1 MIQTYSKAKQDGF
14 TLVEIA
20 IVLVIIGLLLG
31 GILKGQE
38 LITSARVRNMADLN
52 SSVQAAY
59 YGFIDRYRQVPGD
72 IAAGAGPGQAGRVI
86 GPNVPGCPGACV
98 GAGGGAGNGLINS
111 GDWGEASAVWAH
123 LAAAGFLTG
132 GYQGGAAGAG
142 TYIGGTIAPTN
153 PYGGVLLLAQTADY
167 DSNAATPV
175 RLNLVLG
182 AQTPVRVTQE
192 LDTKLDDGSPQ
203 TGVLRAAVP
212 GPTGFAG
219 PATLGATTCV
229 NAGPPATWNV
239 GNDDPNCNTVY
250 LY

>member
-1 MIQTYSKAKQDGF
+1 MIQTYSKAKQGGF

-38 LITSARVRNMADLN
+38 LITSARVRNMADQN

-59 YGFIDRYRQVPGD
+59 YGFIDRYRRVPGD
-72 IAAGAGPGQAGRVI
+72 IPAGPGPGAACAVI
-86 GPNVPGCPGACV
+86 GPNVPACNGSTV
-98 GAGGGAGNGLINS
+98 AANQNNGLINA
-111 GDWGEASAVWAH
+111 GDYAEASAVWAH

-132 GYQGGAAGAG
+132 GYQGGAANAG

-175 RLNLVLG
+175 RLNLILG

-192 LDTKLDDGSPQ
+192 LDTKLDDGNPQ
-203 TGVLRAAVP
+203 TGVLRAAIAAP
-212 GPTGFAG
+212 AGFAG
-219 PATLGATTCV
+219 PATLGAATCV
-229 NAGPPATWNV
+229 AGATWGV